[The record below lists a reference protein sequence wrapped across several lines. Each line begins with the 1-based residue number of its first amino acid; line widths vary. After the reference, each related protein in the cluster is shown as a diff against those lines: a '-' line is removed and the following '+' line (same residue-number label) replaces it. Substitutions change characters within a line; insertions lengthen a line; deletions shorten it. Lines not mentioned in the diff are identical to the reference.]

1 MYLWW
6 QQYYMDPNNGDGKD
20 LGGGSDKD
28 NKKAN
33 LNPWALPGDNKG
45 SGGEGGGGQQDAN
58 AGGGGGGGQQPD
70 PNEAIA
76 KAIAKLDLTK
86 GIDFTAL
93 AAAARE
99 GDTEAIENS
108 FKTLAANVFQQAI
121 VQSNSLVDRRA
132 EEASKKATADAT
144 KQVQSDQALARLQT
158 SMPFLKSA
166 AAEPLAK
173 AALAGFMRQ
182 GQGVD
187 DAVASAER
195 YFAEFGGQLGEHF
208 SGTEPPEDIVGLKA
222 FNANAS
228 NGSGDNDNDGLPGAP
243 AGERED
249 WMDLFGVPQDD
260 TGQQQQQE

>member
-1 MYLWW
+1 
-6 QQYYMDPNNGDGKD
+6 MDPNKGDGND
-20 LGGGSDKD
+20 AGGGGGDD

-45 SGGEGGGGQQDAN
+45 SGDQ
-58 AGGGGGGGQQPD
+58 GGGGGQNANAGGSGGGGGSGQPD

-86 GIDFTAL
+86 GIDFAAL

-132 EEASKKATADAT
+132 EEASRKATADAT

-222 FNANAS
+222 FNAKTT

-243 AGERED
+243 AGEREE